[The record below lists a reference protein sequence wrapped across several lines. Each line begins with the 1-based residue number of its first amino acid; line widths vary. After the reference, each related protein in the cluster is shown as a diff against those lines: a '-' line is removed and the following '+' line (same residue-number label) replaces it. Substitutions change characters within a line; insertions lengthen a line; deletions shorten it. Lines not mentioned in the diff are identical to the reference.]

1 MKTKKKLYLLAALL
15 CGSLGI
21 FKPVNLSAV
30 PADPRP
36 VVLQLPDGTT
46 ATVRIHGD
54 EYLSWM
60 TCGNSLV
67 SLKSDGYLYYAEFN
81 ADGTITVSDTRLNG
95 NGLTLTGNARV
106 TPPAAAVQRA
116 LQARR
121 ERESYSLPGT
131 RISRSSEITEGK
143 RYFLTILVNF
153 KDVQFSLDDAN
164 TKFHNLLNERGYS
177 ENGGTGSAYD
187 YYYDNSNGRFDPSFD
202 VYGPVTLPQ
211 NMAYYGENKGGGTND
226 ANPKQMVRD
235 AINAAIEQE
244 GLQLSK
250 YDNDGDGVL
259 DNVFIYYAG
268 HNEAEGGSPDS
279 IWPHKWNS
287 SGTYQGIRID
297 TYACT
302 SELRGS
308 YGKNMA
314 GIGTFTHEFGHVLG
328 LPDFYDIDYDTDGN
342 ARALGS
348 FSLMSGGN
356 YNNNGCTPPYLTF
369 MERYLLG
376 WAGEATLLTESGQ
389 YALQPVQEDMAFRS
403 PTENDGEYFLYEYRN
418 LEGWDKYL
426 PKGGVLIYHVDQ
438 SNNKVGNMTAKQRWN
453 YGNINGYAAHQCFDL
468 VEAVYPESSVS
479 SDAQVPFPGSTQ
491 NTVFNSKSSPAAVDW
506 AGNNTGYN
514 LSEITEQ
521 GTFTLTV
528 GAGMQV
534 EGTVKDE
541 AGNPVAG
548 ATVSMGP
555 VNMAGTAPVS
565 TTTDNTGKYQLDGPL
580 DDQILAVEANGYLTH
595 TARLKASKSKTQY
608 EAVLAPSTVSG
619 SSEISKF
626 SDIARPA
633 GNPGNTVYAA
643 ISLNADDLTYF
654 NGYGITGV
662 TVSLNP
668 ELPASAKAIISIV
681 DRADNSELYRSEA
694 IASGSY
700 ANAVAADLSAA
711 AVTLDSS
718 REYLVVCKIEG
729 NTLEKPLLADNGPSR
744 NGGALY
750 SSDGADW
757 QEASDGN
764 LAIRILLS
772 APVQPSQY
780 PMIYVE
786 KLFYNAGERIK
797 LKLRPNEQSPKTV
810 SWEIDGKATAEDSV
824 SLTSGS
830 HTIKAVLT
838 FEDGSTQTL
847 VQEISVL

>member
-1 MKTKKKLYLLAALL
+1 MKKRLYLLAALL
-15 CGSLGI
+15 CCSLSI
-21 FKPVNLSAV
+21 FQPAELSAV

-36 VVLQLPDGTT
+36 VVLQLPDGSTV
-46 ATVRIHGD
+46 TVRIHGD

-67 SLKSDGYLYYAEFN
+67 SLKSDGYLYYAAFE
-81 ADGTITVSDTRLNG
+81 ADGTLSVSDTRVTGSGPILSG
-95 NGLTLTGNARV
+95 NTRI
-106 TPPAAAVQRA
+106 TPPASAVRRA
-116 LQARR
+116 LQARS
-121 ERESYSLPGT
+121 ERENYSLPGT

-153 KDVQFSLDDAN
+153 KDVQFSLDDPK

-187 YYYDNSNGRFDPSFD
+187 YYYDNSNGKFDPSFD

-211 NMAYYGENKGGGTND
+211 DMAYYGENKGGGTND
-226 ANPKQMVRD
+226 ANPRQMVRD
-235 AINAAIEQE
+235 AISAAIEQE
-244 GLQLSK
+244 GLQLAK

-308 YGKNMA
+308 FGTNMA

-342 ARALGS
+342 ARGLGS

-356 YNNNGCTPPYLTF
+356 YNNNGCTPPYLNF
-369 MERYLLG
+369 MERHLLD
-376 WAGEATLLTESGQ
+376 WAGEPTDLTESGQ
-389 YALQPVQEDMAFRS
+389 YTLQPVQENMAFRS
-403 PTENDGEYFLYEYRN
+403 PTENEGEYFLYEYRN

-438 SNNKVGNMTAKQRWN
+438 SNNKVGNLTAKQRWN
-453 YGNINGYAAHQCFDL
+453 YGNINSYAAHQCFDL

-491 NTVFNSKSSPAAVDW
+491 NTDFNSKSSPAAVDW

-534 EGTVKDE
+534 EGTVRDE
-541 AGNPVAG
+541 TGNPVAG

-555 VNMAGTAPVS
+555 VNLAGTAPVS
-565 TTTDNTGKYQLDGPL
+565 ATTDNAGKYLLDGPL
-580 DDQILAVEANGYLTH
+580 DDQILAIEANGYLTR
-595 TARLKASKSKTQY
+595 TAWLKASKSKTQY
-608 EAVLAPSTVSG
+608 DAALKPATVSG
-619 SSEISKF
+619 SSEIAKF

-633 GNPGNTVYAA
+633 GEPGNTVYAA
-643 ISLNADDLTYF
+643 VCLNADDLTYF
-654 NGYGITGV
+654 GGYGITGV

-668 ELPASAKAIISIV
+668 ELPASARTSIHIV
-681 DRADNSELYRSEA
+681 DRSDNSELYRSESLA
-694 IASGSY
+694 TDSY
-700 ANAVAADLSAA
+700 ADAVAVDLNALP
-711 AVTLDSS
+711 VTLDSS
-718 REYLVVCKIEG
+718 REYLVVCKVEG
-729 NTLEKPLLADNGPSR
+729 NTLERPMLADNGPVR

-750 SSDGADW
+750 STDGTNW
-757 QEASDGN
+757 REGTDGN

-772 APVQPSQY
+772 APVQPSQF

-786 KLFYNAGERIK
+786 KLFYNAGERIP
-797 LKLRPNEQSPKTV
+797 LKLRPSEQTPKSI
-810 SWEIDGKATAEDSV
+810 SWEVDGKATAEESVRLDSG
-824 SLTSGS
+824 T
-830 HTIKAVLT
+830 HTIKAILS
-838 FEDGSTQTL
+838 FEDGSAQTL
-847 VQEISVL
+847 IQEISVL